1 MSAAAVAALQ
11 RIIKANT
18 VARVTARGLHL
29 RTIDDLCALYHC
41 RDDSEAKAVFH
52 GHEPYWPFLW
62 AGGWALAEH
71 VYRHR
76 ELCRETLVLDIGC
89 GGGICGLAALQA
101 ESSPGADNGVRAF
114 VVFNDIDPVALAA
127 VDLNLQ
133 ASFSGSRYDSVRGRA
148 LLEPVNM
155 LDLPVSELGQRIRGY
170 REQQRAAQRLQ
181 AVPPTGPD
189 KLQLSAV
196 RHEPGNIATD
206 WRKQDARGTVA
217 EAGAEAEAEGD
228 LLVLCGDVMYDTQMG
243 AAMLRLL
250 HNLLQ
255 LGQPPEYFRSHS
267 AAAAPVPASSA
278 ESQQASLHFS
288 NVTVLMGDPG
298 RHAFKALVGDTSP
311 GAPTDGP
318 HSPLQ
323 QLVPTVVGRY
333 SPSLQPDDA
342 PSSAHSQ
349 PLCRVEGLDGFEGA
363 ADGGEVAVVQLTL
376 PSTTARQPLR

>member
-1 MSAAAVAALQ
+1 MSAALSALQ
-11 RIIKANT
+11 RVIKANT
-18 VARVTARGLHL
+18 VARVTAHGLHL

-62 AGGWALAEH
+62 AGGWAVAEH

-76 ELCRETLVLDIGC
+76 ELCREALVLDIGC

-101 ESSPGADNGVRAF
+101 ESSQGADNGVQPF

-133 ASFSGSRYDSVRGRA
+133 ASFAGSQYNNVRGRT

-155 LDLPVSELGQRIRGY
+155 LGLSVSELGQRMHGY
-170 REQQRAAQRLQ
+170 REQQLATQRLRV
-181 AVPPTGPD
+181 ATPTGPER
-189 KLQLSAV
+189 LPPSAIAGEPV
-196 RHEPGNIATD
+196 RRATD
-206 WRKQDARGTVA
+206 RGPQQPRVPVGEA
-217 EAGAEAEAEGD
+217 EAGH

-243 AAMLRLL
+243 ASMLRLL
-250 HNLLQ
+250 HSLLQ
-255 LGQPPEYFRSHS
+255 MGQPSGHCGSHS
-267 AAAAPVPASSA
+267 AAAALVPAASA
-278 ESQQASLHFS
+278 GSQAVPRLFS
-288 NVTVLMGDPG
+288 RVTVLMGDPG
-298 RHAFKALVGDTSP
+298 RHAFKALVGDTSS
-311 GAPTDGP
+311 GAQTSGP
-318 HSPLQ
+318 RSPLQ

-333 SPSLQPDDA
+333 SPSLQPDDCT
-342 PSSAHSQ
+342 SGAHSL

-376 PSTTARQPLR
+376 PPNAVRQPLR